1 MQVYI
6 DLENL
11 LKEKNISK
19 NKVCEACK
27 LQRTQLNNYCKNK
40 VSRIDLTIL
49 AKLCDFLECS
59 PNDILKLSR
68 TVSFH
73 CLQSFFLPVC
83 RFLVENHVLSGLKA
97 CKIRLSRLSPHHNSH
112 AP

>member
-1 MQVYI
+1 MQIYI

-40 VSRIDLTIL
+40 VSRIDLSIL
-49 AKLCDFLECS
+49 SKLCEFLEGT
-59 PNDILKLSR
+59 PDDILKLR
-68 TVSFH
+68 
-73 CLQSFFLPVC
+73 
-83 RFLVENHVLSGLKA
+83 
-97 CKIRLSRLSPHHNSH
+97 
-112 AP
+112 